1 MAEPEDALQS
11 DLPELPE
18 GASELTPE
26 DLAIIEA
33 FRLMEDLEPPASLA
47 EAAATTASGGEV
59 SLPDGAAVTSTG
71 REEAGAG
78 SSSADTGLDDMLAL
92 FVAEADEDIASMR
105 QALTQLEQEDR
116 LDEGHLEALRR
127 CAHKLK
133 GTAGA
138 VGCPS
143 MSTIAYYIEML
154 VGSLRD
160 GSVPMMIGLMALV
173 QAMRAL
179 EATLQSIVETG
190 QESSAPLTELEADY
204 EALNEFG
211 SVRRTPSES
220 LMALTA
226 ADEALLLEEEELAPR
241 SPLRE
246 EIARFHLRTRTPRD
260 SGSPL
265 PSVLVDAERL
275 KRLILHSEHL
285 AEQREPLENARRE
298 LEAALQELYSAQARL
313 QYLETL
319 LSLNPLSLSETGQ
332 IPPLPLRA
340 LPQQPMSS
348 LVARILE
355 EAEQAGRHLPTHA
368 QQRQRLSALALKA
381 RETTSWDEM
390 EVDRYTE
397 SDVLLRAFAEAIAD
411 VSTASAQ
418 VRAAFTRLDRVLRR
432 HMDLANRVRGE
443 TLLLR
448 SAPLAVLLPRIRR
461 AIRMSADAQ
470 RQRVRFEARGETTE
484 VDQDILEALARPLL
498 QLVRY
503 GMITN
508 WSSVQAEDGAE
519 EEQERRVWFY
529 AHAVGNEVS
538 LELGFSTPV
547 RAGALEL
554 VQGPIQQLQGTVTAQ
569 RNALGGVTFYLT
581 LPRLHG
587 AMHGLLVRTAGQRLV
602 VPFSQVRRIV
612 VERSAL
618 EEEGQVS
625 RARFPKDGRSAVP
638 LSRLLG
644 LPDANGGG
652 SLPVSAAEARPL
664 LLLQEGL
671 PCEVIEVDEVLGGVE
686 LVVRP
691 VASYLRRPGI
701 MGAAIDGQGN
711 VLLVVDLMRLA
722 PPPEAP
728 EAKKA
733 KAQREPLVGS
743 LEQMAASAGRTGRTV
758 MIADDSVYIRQSLQQ
773 TLQRAG
779 YRVVQARDG
788 MEAWELLLEQPP
800 DVLLLDIE
808 MPHLNG
814 YELLSMIRASS
825 RFASLKIIMLTARSS
840 EKHRRSAQDL
850 GAQAYLIKPSP
861 PELLL
866 DTIGAVLSEKPPAS

>member
-1 MAEPEDALQS
+1 MAEPQE
-11 DLPELPE
+11 DLPEVPPGE
-18 GASELTPE
+18 AQLTPE

-33 FRLMEDLEPPASLA
+33 FRQMEDFEPAAGAAGPESTSAAAAEPNDSLA
-47 EAAATTASGGEV
+47 DRGTAT
-59 SLPDGAAVTSTG
+59 AVG
-71 REEAGAG
+71 REERATGA
-78 SSSADTGLDDMLAL
+78 SSSDGGLDDMLAL
-92 FVAEADEDIASMR
+92 FVAEADEDIAAMR
-105 QALTQLEQEDR
+105 QALAQLEQEDQ

-127 CAHKLK
+127 YAHKLK

-173 QAMRAL
+173 QAVRAL
-179 EATLQSIVETG
+179 EATLQSLVETG

-220 LMALTA
+220 LIALTT
-226 ADEALLLEEEELAPR
+226 ADEAALLEEEELAPR

-246 EIARFHLRTRTPRD
+246 EIARFHLRTRAPRE
-260 SGSPL
+260 SNSPL

-275 KRLILHSEHL
+275 KRLMLHSEHL
-285 AEQREPLENARRE
+285 AEQREPLESARRE
-298 LEAALQELYSAQARL
+298 LESALQELYAAQARL

-319 LSLNPLSLSETGQ
+319 LSLNPLSLSELGQ
-332 IPPLPLRA
+332 IPHGSHRA
-340 LPQQPMSS
+340 PPQQPMSS

-355 EAEQAGRHLPTHA
+355 EADPYGRHAQAHA
-368 QQRQRLSALALKA
+368 QPRQRLSALALKA
-381 RETTSWDEM
+381 REATSWDEM

-397 SDVLLRAFAEAIAD
+397 SDVLLRAFSEAIAD

-418 VRAAFTRLDRVLRR
+418 VRVAFTRLDRVLRR

-470 RQRVRFEARGETTE
+470 RQRVHFEVRGETTE

-503 GMITN
+503 GMITSL
-508 WSSVQAEDGAE
+508 SSAQAEDGE
-519 EEQERRVWFY
+519 EEQPERRVWFY

-554 VQGPIQQLQGTVTAQ
+554 VQGPIQQLQGTVAAQ

-602 VPFSQVRRIV
+602 LPFSQVRRIV
-612 VERSAL
+612 V
-618 EEEGQVS
+618 
-625 RARFPKDGRSAVP
+625 GRSPVEQESHASAQAQPLPAAAVP
-638 LSRLLG
+638 LYRLLK
-644 LPDANGGG
+644 LPGEAQQEI
-652 SLPVSAAEARPL
+652 VSPASPAATRPW

-671 PCEVIEVDEVLGGVE
+671 PCGAVEVDEVLGGVE
-686 LVVRP
+686 VVVRP
-691 VASYLRRPGI
+691 LAPYLRRPGI

-711 VLLVVDLMRLA
+711 VLLVVDLTCLA
-722 PPPEAP
+722 PPEEGSQAMPAMASQEPPISRHEPAP
-728 EAKKA
+728 AN
-733 KAQREPLVGS
+733 
-743 LEQMAASAGRTGRTV
+743 TGRTV

-779 YRVVQARDG
+779 YRVIQARDG

-814 YELLSMIRASS
+814 YELLSMIRASP
-825 RFASLKIIMLTARSS
+825 RFAALKIIMLTARSS

-861 PELLL
+861 PEQLLE
-866 DTIGAVLSEKPPAS
+866 TIGAVLSEQPAAK

>member
-1 MAEPEDALQS
+1 MAEPRNDR
-11 DLPELPE
+11 PEVPE
-18 GASELTPE
+18 PEEESQLTPE

-33 FRLMEDLEPPASLA
+33 FRQMEDLEPPEGAS
-47 EAAATTASGGEV
+47 ESEVVSAAATEANDGLTDRATAANAQGGE
-59 SLPDGAAVTSTG
+59 PATG
-71 REEAGAG
+71 SP
-78 SSSADTGLDDMLAL
+78 SSEGGLDDMLAL
-92 FVAEADEDIASMR
+92 FAAEADEDIAAMR
-105 QALTQLEQEDR
+105 QALAQLEQEDQ
-116 LDEGHLEALRR
+116 LDEGRLEALRR

-173 QAMRAL
+173 QAVRAL

-220 LMALTA
+220 LIALTA
-226 ADEALLLEEEELAPR
+226 ADEAALLEEEELAPR

-246 EIARFHLRTRTPRD
+246 EIARFHLRTRTPRE

-275 KRLILHSEHL
+275 KRLVLNSEHL
-285 AEQREPLENARRE
+285 AEQREPLESARRE
-298 LEAALQELYSAQARL
+298 LESALQELYAAQARL

-319 LSLNPLSLSETGQ
+319 LSLNPLSLSELGQ
-332 IPPLPLRA
+332 IPQTSHRA
-340 LPQQPMSS
+340 PPQQPLSS

-355 EAEQAGRHLPTHA
+355 EAEQYGRHTQAHA
-368 QQRQRLSALALKA
+368 QPRQRLSALALKA
-381 RETTSWDEM
+381 REATSWDEM

-397 SDVLLRAFAEAIAD
+397 SDVLLRAFSEAIAD

-470 RQRVRFEARGETTE
+470 RQRVYFETRGETTE

-503 GMITN
+503 GMITSL
-508 WSSVQAEDGAE
+508 SSAHAEDGGE
-519 EEQERRVWFY
+519 EQQERRVWLY

-554 VQGPIQQLQGTVTAQ
+554 VQGPIQQLQGTVAAQ
-569 RNALGGVTFYLT
+569 RNGLGGVTFYLT

-587 AMHGLLVRTAGQRLV
+587 AMHGLLVRTAGQRLIL
-602 VPFSQVRRIV
+602 PFSQVRRIMAG
-612 VERSAL
+612 RIPL
-618 EEEGQVS
+618 EQTSQVS
-625 RARFPKDGRSAVP
+625 AQAPPLPASAVP
-638 LSRLLG
+638 LYRLLN
-644 LPDANGGG
+644 LPGKAQDEAAPT
-652 SLPVSAAEARPL
+652 LAAEARPW
-664 LLLQEGL
+664 LLLQDGL
-671 PCEVIEVDEVLGGVE
+671 PCGAVEVDEVLGGME

-691 VASYLRRPGI
+691 LAPYLRRPGI

-711 VLLVVDLMRLA
+711 VLLVVDLTRLSPPAEAAQA
-722 PPPEAP
+722 PP
-728 EAKKA
+728 A
-733 KAQREPLVGS
+733 KAPPEPFSSRREPL
-743 LEQMAASAGRTGRTV
+743 AASTGRTV

-779 YRVVQARDG
+779 YRVIQARDG

-814 YELLSMIRASS
+814 YELLSMIRASP
-825 RFASLKIIMLTARSS
+825 RFESLKIIMLTARSS

-866 DTIGAVLSEKPPAS
+866 ETIGAVLNEQSAAT

>member
-1 MAEPEDALQS
+1 MAEPEDAL
-11 DLPELPE
+11 PEELAEAPE
-18 GASELTPE
+18 PEEASQLTPE

-33 FRLMEDLEPPASLA
+33 FRQMEDLEPPEGLA
-47 EAAATTASGGEV
+47 ESPAAAAVAGEGRDLSDEAATAGLGG
-59 SLPDGAAVTSTG
+59 G
-71 REEAGAG
+71 EAGAG
-78 SSSADTGLDDMLAL
+78 SSAADEGLDDMLVL
-92 FVAEADEDIASMR
+92 FVGEADEDIASMR
-105 QALTQLEQEDR
+105 QALTQLEQEDQ
-116 LDEGHLEALRR
+116 LDDGYLEALRR
-127 CAHKLK
+127 SAHKLK

-190 QESSAPLTELEADY
+190 QESSTPLTELEADY

-211 SVRRTPSES
+211 NVRRAPSES
-220 LMALTA
+220 LIALTA
-226 ADEALLLEEEELAPR
+226 ADEAALLEEEELAPR

-246 EIARFHLRTRTPRD
+246 EIARFHLRTRPPRE
-260 SGSPL
+260 SSSPL

-275 KRLILHSEHL
+275 KRLVLNSEHL
-285 AEQREPLENARRE
+285 AEQREPLESARRE
-298 LEAALQELYSAQARL
+298 LEAALQELYAAQGRL

-319 LSLNPLSLSETGQ
+319 LSLNPLSLSETGR
-332 IPPLPLRA
+332 IPPLPLRS

-355 EAEQAGRHLPTHA
+355 EAEQSGRHTPMHA
-368 QQRQRLSALALKA
+368 QQRQRLSVLALKA

-418 VRAAFTRLDRVLRR
+418 VRAAFARLDRVLRR

-503 GMITN
+503 AMIIN
-508 WSSVQAEDGAE
+508 WSSTYAEDGGE

-602 VPFSQVRRIV
+602 VPFSQVRRII

-618 EEEGQVS
+618 EGEGQAAS
-625 RARFPKDGRSAVP
+625 AQSPLSAVP

-644 LPDANGGG
+644 LPEVDDGT
-652 SLPVSAAEARPL
+652 SESASPEEARPL

-671 PCEVIEVDEVLGGVE
+671 PCEVVAVDEVLGGVE

-691 VASYLRRPGI
+691 LAPYLRRPGI

-722 PPPEAP
+722 PLAVAP
-728 EAKKA
+728 EMKRTSP
-733 KAQREPLVGS
+733 QRGPLAGS
-743 LEQMAASAGRTGRTV
+743 SEQTVASAGRTV

-850 GAQAYLIKPSP
+850 GAQAYLTKPSP
-861 PELLL
+861 PEQLL
-866 DTIGAVLSEKPPAS
+866 DTIGTVLSEKAPAQ